1 MLGGVVDRWRWTV
14 SERFTVQRSD
24 GTIRGVVAIGD
35 RTGPLPRVGDL
46 CVITTDAGAIE
57 ATVVALEML
66 NTRKGHPHRDDIA
79 GHEVGLLLSLLDKD
93 SLPIGSVIS
102 SVIAS

>member
-1 MLGGVVDRWRWTV
+1 MLSDVVDQWRWTV

-35 RTGPLPRVGDL
+35 RTGPLPRTGDR
-46 CVITTDAGAIE
+46 CVVVTGTAAIE

-66 NTRKGHPHRDDIA
+66 NHRKGHPHRDDIA
-79 GHEVGLLLSLLDKD
+79 GHEVGLLLSLIDKN
-93 SLPIGSVIS
+93 SLPVGSVIS
-102 SVIAS
+102 SATAT